1 MKVLAKRVVWIADEE
16 GNEDTDLELH
26 LIVKDVLGCDEYQ
39 IHANYFGR
47 YISEGTY
54 CYYTD
59 NEEDGLGTL
68 ISQADWHEAN
78 PDLIGNTDKFD
89 IRCSV

>member
-47 YISEGTY
+47 YISEDTY
-54 CYYTD
+54 CCYTD
-59 NEEDGLGTL
+59 DEEDGRGTL

-78 PDLIGNTDKFD
+78 PDLIGSTDKFD
-89 IRCSV
+89 ICCSV